1 MLNCLVSNCPTIV
14 KCAKILFQALNFIFF
29 GNNDIFIPSYLIL
42 RGKWLLVKKPLYCVL
57 DGCTAHNIVLVS
69 SIDEGIN
76 NWKARSLSLFQQE
89 NTIKSGCISEQ
100 KGHNFFLKVS
110 LSDPL
115 GTDLSPVFSSPSP
128 SPSPR
133 PVSDYYYKCLIYR
146 IQASGSPQPI
156 HFLKAHDVS

>member
-29 GNNDIFIPSYLIL
+29 GIIDIFISCYLIL
-42 RGKWLLVKKPLYCVL
+42 RGKWLLVKKLLYCVL

-89 NTIKSGCISEQ
+89 TPSKVDVFQKKRDIKFF
-100 KGHNFFLKVS
+100 KGILSCFITSKKSFFLDTI
-110 LSDPL
+110 LE
-115 GTDLSPVFSSPSP
+115 
-128 SPSPR
+128 
-133 PVSDYYYKCLIYR
+133 I
-146 IQASGSPQPI
+146 
-156 HFLKAHDVS
+156 